1 MRKLAVIIAAVMLL
15 MCFTACDDA
24 EPVTISEIYIQERS
38 TLSMEVGQS
47 LSGYVKVYSDG
58 DLSLDDLS
66 FVSSDESV
74 VSFVSIDISGSSLVN
89 YTIFALSPGE
99 ATLCV
104 TANDSYVVSNS
115 VSVSVNSNV
124 IVTTPESN
132 IVTEPAT
139 TATTT
144 TTPLTTVTEL
154 TTTAIATTQIS
165 TITSDTTVTETETAE
180 DISTV
185 TEESVTTSEAV
196 TTDKKQTATTK
207 LTHAESEESA
217 DEFVSSNGTILLV
230 DITSFV
236 YNNNMASLTI
246 QGKPNTDYRISVYYS
261 SGESTAEGLGMK
273 TSDSDG
279 YVTWE
284 WKVGARTKAGSHKI
298 VISGG
303 SDTLTV
309 YFITAKE

>member
-1 MRKLAVIIAAVMLL
+1 MRKLAMIVVAVILL
-15 MCFTACDDA
+15 VCFVACDDA

-47 LSGYVKVYSDG
+47 LSGYVKVYSNG

-74 VSFVSIDISGSSLVN
+74 VSFAPIDISGSSLVN

-104 TANDSYVVSNS
+104 TANGSYVVSNS
-115 VSVSVNSNV
+115 VIVSVNSDV
-124 IVTTPESN
+124 IVTTTEST

-139 TATTT
+139 TPAVTTT
-144 TTPLTTVTEL
+144 LLTTVTEP

-165 TITSDTTVTETETAE
+165 TTTSDTTITETETTE

-185 TEESVTTSEAV
+185 TEESVTTSEVV
-196 TTDKKQTATTK
+196 TTDKKQTATAK
-207 LTHAESEESA
+207 LTHAESEEPA
-217 DEFVSSNGTILLV
+217 NEFVSSNGTIQLIDMTL
-230 DITSFV
+230 FV

-261 SGESTAEGLGMK
+261 SGTSTAEGLGVK
-273 TSDSDG
+273 TSDSAG
-279 YVTWE
+279 YVTWD
-284 WKVGARTKAGSHKI
+284 WKVGARTKEGSHKI
-298 VISGG
+298 VVSGG

-309 YFITAKE
+309 YFTTAKE